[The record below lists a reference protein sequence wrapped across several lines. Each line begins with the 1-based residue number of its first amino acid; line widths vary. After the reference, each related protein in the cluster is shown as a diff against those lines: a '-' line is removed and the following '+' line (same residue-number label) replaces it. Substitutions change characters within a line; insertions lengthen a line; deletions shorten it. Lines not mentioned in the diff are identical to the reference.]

1 MQYQQKE
8 EQQEEEQWQ
17 ARPVE
22 QAVQSLCMP
31 QAVPSTA
38 THEHA
43 AVTAGGAV
51 GVAEGSR
58 EREEAVAA
66 AAGQEEEE

>member
-1 MQYQQKE
+1 
-8 EQQEEEQWQ
+8 
-17 ARPVE
+17 
-22 QAVQSLCMP
+22 MP

-66 AAGQEEEE
+66 SAGQEEEE

>member
-1 MQYQQKE
+1 M
-8 EQQEEEQWQ
+8 
-17 ARPVE
+17 
-22 QAVQSLCMP
+22 QSLCMP